1 MNCPSAQQAT
11 LDGYRTE
18 QRTEQELSWAYRAA
32 GLGKGSVVLAMS
44 GGYPLP
50 QARDRRAA
58 GRHRGGDEEYC
69 MVSVAADIM
78 VLCGTLKFYRNH
90 VGIVLFPVKLLFGF

>member
-18 QRTEQELSWAYRAA
+18 QRTEQELTWAYRVA

-50 QARDRRAA
+50 QARE
-58 GRHRGGDEEYC
+58 GEQQGGTGVVTKNTVWY
-69 MVSVAADIM
+69 
-78 VLCGTLKFYRNH
+78 
-90 VGIVLFPVKLLFGF
+90 PLLRTSWSCVER

>member
-18 QRTEQELSWAYRAA
+18 QRTEQELTWAYRAA
-32 GLGKGSVVLAMS
+32 GRGKGSVVLAMS

-50 QARDRRAA
+50 QARE
-58 GRHRGGDEEYC
+58 GEQQGGTG
-69 MVSVAADIM
+69 
-78 VLCGTLKFYRNH
+78 VLNTVWYSLQRNH
-90 VGIVLFPVKLLFGF
+90 VWNAETLQE